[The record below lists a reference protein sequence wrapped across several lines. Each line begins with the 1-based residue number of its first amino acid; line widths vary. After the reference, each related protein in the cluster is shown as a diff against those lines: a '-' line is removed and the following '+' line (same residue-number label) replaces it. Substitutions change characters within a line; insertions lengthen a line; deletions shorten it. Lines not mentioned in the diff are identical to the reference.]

1 MQAVAVKWMKGAM
14 AGLLVLGLSACAS
27 GLDTDV
33 TRFQSQLPAPQG
45 QSFAIVADD
54 PALAGGLEFG
64 QYARLVAAELTK
76 RGYAEAANPE
86 GASLLVR
93 FNYGVDK
100 GRTMVR
106 STGLRDPFF
115 SPWYGPGGFYGRGG
129 WGWGGAGFGGWGGRG
144 FYGHPGV
151 WGYGWNDPFFDR
163 GVDSY
168 TIYTSGISLKIE
180 SRADNTQAA
189 AQAAPTRR
197 VFEGRA
203 EAAST
208 SNKLSYLVPNLVEA
222 MFTNFPGNSGETL
235 RITVAPEKT
244 TVKKLK

>member
-1 MQAVAVKWMKGAM
+1 MQGVASKWIKGAM
-14 AGLLVLGLSACAS
+14 AGLLVLGLSACAE
-27 GLDTDV
+27 GLSTNV

-45 QSFAIVADD
+45 QTFSIVADD
-54 PALAGGLEFG
+54 AALAGGIEFG
-64 QYARLVAAELTK
+64 QYARLVAGELVK
-76 RGYAEAANPE
+76 RGYAESPSPNAAN
-86 GASLLVR
+86 LIVR
-93 FNYGVDK
+93 FSYGVDK

-106 STGLRDPFF
+106 SSAFRDPFY
-115 SPWYGPGGFYGRGG
+115 SPWYGPGGFYGRGFY
-129 WGWGGAGFGGWGGRG
+129 GGGFGGGFGGRG

-168 TIYTSGISLKIE
+168 TVYNSGISLKIDGPE
-180 SRADNTQAA
+180 N
-189 AQAAPTRR
+189 RR
-197 VFEGRA
+197 VFEGKA

-244 TVKKLK
+244 IVKKK